1 MVKKRQF
8 LPGRPDWHKE
18 RMEKA
23 MSHSQTGWRQKVF
36 LALGIWAVILTGA
49 AGCAS
54 MVYVPGYSDPKV
66 KAGPQETFLKTDNM
80 SYRRSRIAI
89 LPFRVPAQVT
99 DVGYPIT
106 EVFHRQLLQ
115 KRPFLGVVRVHEYYN
130 SLAEAQRLAKAQG
143 AELMVLGEVPYFID
157 SGTTGRSGVQVDLRV
172 VEVNTGR
179 TVWYL
184 SDNIMAEP
192 APIVDLWVTESKP
205 EPSPS
210 IYFLVDIV
218 AARMSL
224 ALLRDLQP
232 PDDSQ
237 ATAENSR
244 SGSQKG
250 APPGVCTP
258 GTEGDIPEI
267 CKP

>member
-1 MVKKRQF
+1 MAFQK
-8 LPGRPDWHKE
+8 
-18 RMEKA
+18 
-23 MSHSQTGWRQKVF
+23 GWRQKVF
-36 LALGIWAVILTGA
+36 LALGILAGLLAGA
-49 AGCAS
+49 AGCSS
-54 MVYVPGYSDPKV
+54 MIYVPGFSDPQIH
-66 KAGPQETFLKTDNM
+66 AGPQEAFLKSDDM
-80 SYRRSRIAI
+80 SLRRSRIAV

-99 DVGYPIT
+99 DVSYSIT
-106 EVFHRQLLQ
+106 EIFHRQLLQ
-115 KRPFLGVVRVHEYYN
+115 KRPFLGAVRVHEYYN

-143 AELMVLGEVPYFID
+143 AELMVMGEVPYFID
-157 SGTTGRSGVQVDLRV
+157 SGTTGKSGLQVDLRV

-179 TVWYL
+179 TLWYL
-184 SDNIMAEP
+184 SDNILAQP

-205 EPSPS
+205 SPSPS
-210 IYFLVDIV
+210 IYFMVDTL

-232 PDDSQ
+232 PDAPK
-237 ATAENSR
+237 ATAKNSP

-250 APPGVCTP
+250 ASSEICPP

>member
-1 MVKKRQF
+1 MVFQK
-8 LPGRPDWHKE
+8 
-18 RMEKA
+18 
-23 MSHSQTGWRQKVF
+23 GWRQKVF
-36 LALGIWAVILTGA
+36 LALGIWAGVLTGA

-54 MVYVPGYSDPKV
+54 PVYIPSLSDPKI
-66 KAGPQETFLKTDNM
+66 KAGPQEAFLKTDDM
-80 SYRRSRIAI
+80 SYRRFRIAI

-99 DVGYPIT
+99 DVSYSIT

-115 KRPFLGVVRVHEYYN
+115 KRPFLAVVRVHEYYN
-130 SLAEAQRLAKAQG
+130 SLAQAQRLAKVQG
-143 AELMVLGEVPYFID
+143 AELMVMGEVPYFID
-157 SGTTGRSGVQVDLRV
+157 SGTMGRSGVQVDLRV

-179 TVWYL
+179 TLWYL
-184 SDNIMAEP
+184 SDNIMAQP
-192 APIVDLWVTESKP
+192 APMVDLWVTETKS

-210 IYFLVDIV
+210 IYFLVDTL

-232 PDDSQ
+232 PDTAK
-237 ATAENSR
+237 ATAKYSP

-250 APPGVCTP
+250 ASSEICAP